1 MFIFTF
7 TMAGV
12 LFPPNLLCLYYPYSY
27 SYPPYF
33 NPILSSCIL
42 ITSRLESYLF
52 LFFLF
57 FLALLA
63 LLTLLCFGRGCY
75 GILVER

>member
-12 LFPPNLLCLYYPYSY
+12 VFPSNLPCLYFPYSYSY

-52 LFFLF
+52 LFFL
-57 FLALLA
+57 ALLA
-63 LLTLLCFGRGCY
+63 LLALLCFGRGCY